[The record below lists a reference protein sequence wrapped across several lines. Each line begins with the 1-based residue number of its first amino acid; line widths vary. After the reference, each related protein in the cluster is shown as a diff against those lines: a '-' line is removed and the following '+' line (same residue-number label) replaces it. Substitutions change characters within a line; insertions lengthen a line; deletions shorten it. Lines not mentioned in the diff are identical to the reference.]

1 MTFAVMNVKIN
12 RETELRNM
20 GFTEKTLGFISENYM
35 RNDREWFK
43 EHKGDY
49 EALVLAPFAELLE
62 TLAPVMEKIDD
73 KLICTPKCV
82 SRIYRDARAVV
93 LGAPKESQ
101 RLRPF
106 ARVLLLH
113 FAGGLWLRVRILP
126 HGDGFDGT
134 AEEDGAFGGQGVHG
148 GKEGV

>member
-1 MTFAVMNVKIN
+1 
-12 RETELRNM
+12 M

-73 KLICTPKCV
+73 KLYHATVVTKEESLSVYMAIRSGGV
-82 SRIYRDARAVV
+82 S
-93 LGAPKESQ
+93 
-101 RLRPF
+101 
-106 ARVLLLH
+106 
-113 FAGGLWLRVRILP
+113 
-126 HGDGFDGT
+126 
-134 AEEDGAFGGQGVHG
+134 
-148 GKEGV
+148 

>member
-1 MTFAVMNVKIN
+1 
-12 RETELRNM
+12 M

-82 SRIYRDARAVV
+82 SRIYRDARYVKGGVIFRDSLWCTERKPALTTFCQSFTFTFRWRALVT
-93 LGAPKESQ
+93 GADTTARG
-101 RLRPF
+101 RLR
-106 ARVLLLH
+106 
-113 FAGGLWLRVRILP
+113 WNS
-126 HGDGFDGT
+126 
-134 AEEDGAFGGQGVHG
+134 
-148 GKEGV
+148 